1 MRLIQVLIPTGTRQA
16 VLETLDE
23 QGIDYAVFDEVSRG
37 ISRRLSTSPS
47 AARCEACVIGELC
60 VDDSWLGSL

>member
-37 ISRRLSTSPS
+37 EF
-47 AARCEACVIGELC
+47 EAIAHIPGCRPL
-60 VDDSWLGSL
+60 